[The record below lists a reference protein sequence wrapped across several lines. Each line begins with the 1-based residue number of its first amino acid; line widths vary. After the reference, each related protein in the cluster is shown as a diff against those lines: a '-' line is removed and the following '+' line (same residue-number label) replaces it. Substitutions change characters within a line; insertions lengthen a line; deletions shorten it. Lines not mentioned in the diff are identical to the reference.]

1 MRKTKL
7 IKTIKLTTPLL
18 LCMLNTNVSNA
29 KVSDN
34 YINYHTD
41 LIANIMTN
49 NINLNNKLLKS
60 VNGKTNNNV
69 LENVN
74 SGAYAYTTKVMYAK
88 TNVNI
93 RVKPNTNSKIV
104 DMAHF
109 GDKVKIINEKTKNKK
124 WAKIEYKN
132 NFRYICTDYL
142 VKNKPKRKDVTSIK
156 LNGLSDSQKQRAY
169 TIARV
174 CINEWDRYGVLPSVA
189 IAQAM
194 VESTLG
200 KYCSGN
206 NLWGIA
212 SGAISY
218 DSLESGVY
226 GYLKVIN
233 NGCYGSA
240 PFTRDSSS
248 QINKILSGGYCVPV
262 GEYYENAT
270 WIIDHYGLERFDT
283 LINY

>member
-1 MRKTKL
+1 MF
-7 IKTIKLTTPLL
+7 
-18 LCMLNTNVSNA
+18 NNVSNA

-156 LNGLSDSQKQRAY
+156 LNGLSESQKQTAY
-169 TIARV
+169 TIQRI
-174 CINEWDRYGVLPSVA
+174 CNNE
-189 IAQAM
+189 
-194 VESTLG
+194 
-200 KYCSGN
+200 
-206 NLWGIA
+206 
-212 SGAISY
+212 
-218 DSLESGVY
+218 
-226 GYLKVIN
+226 
-233 NGCYGSA
+233 
-240 PFTRDSSS
+240 
-248 QINKILSGGYCVPV
+248 
-262 GEYYENAT
+262 
-270 WIIDHYGLERFDT
+270 
-283 LINY
+283 